1 MMIKKLCFI
10 LTLLTLFSC
19 QKVEDR
25 ISETFNSTKEKVKNR
40 VLDETKTG
48 FEEQIERTIHAI
60 TKIENAEFSEVF
72 PQADDRNLLNFRGR
86 KAKLPTGTLVYIFR
100 FNTDKEAYLNLL
112 ENQPALDGKANLTKA
127 EKIDGAS
134 IIDKIKFLEKFIPTD
149 INTDFIQD
157 IKTQHNIEFY
167 QLKRSKEKNT
177 LIYNP
182 KTEQFLQLIE
192 IK

>member
-72 PQADDRNLLNFRGR
+72 PQADDRICSTLEAEKPNF
-86 KAKLPTGTLVYIFR
+86 PTEPWCIF
-100 FNTDKEAYLNLL
+100 LGLI
-112 ENQPALDGKANLTKA
+112 LTK
-127 EKIDGAS
+127 K
-134 IIDKIKFLEKFIPTD
+134 PT
-149 INTDFIQD
+149 
-157 IKTQHNIEFY
+157 
-167 QLKRSKEKNT
+167 
-177 LIYNP
+177 
-182 KTEQFLQLIE
+182 
-192 IK
+192 

>member
-1 MMIKKLCFI
+1 M
-10 LTLLTLFSC
+10 
-19 QKVEDR
+19 
-25 ISETFNSTKEKVKNR
+25 
-40 VLDETKTG
+40 
-48 FEEQIERTIHAI
+48 
-60 TKIENAEFSEVF
+60 
-72 PQADDRNLLNFRGR
+72 
-86 KAKLPTGTLVYIFR
+86 
-100 FNTDKEAYLNLL
+100 

-134 IIDKIKFLEKFIPTD
+134 IIDKIKILEKFIPTD